1 MNSYETVNNI
11 LVRLFKDILD
21 IEERALISEYKDIS
35 VNDMHIMEAIG
46 IQESKNMSTVAKT
59 MSVTVGTLTIAINH
73 LVKKGYVE
81 RTRSEE
87 DRRVVLVSLSE
98 KGEKAYLHH
107 KIFHEKMVMAVLDS
121 LNPQETKDLTKALLK
136 LQRFFDD
143 YGKE

>member
-21 IEERALISEYKDIS
+21 IEERALITSEYKDIS
-35 VNDMHIMEAIG
+35 VNDMHIMESID
-46 IQESKNMSTVAKT
+46 IKETKNISLMAK
-59 MSVTVGTLTIAINH
+59 NH
-73 LVKKGYVE
+73 LVKNGYVE

>member
-11 LVRLFKDILD
+11 LVKMFKDILD
-21 IEERALISEYKDIS
+21 IEERALITSEYKDIS

-46 IQESKNMSTVAKT
+46 IQEPKNMST
-59 MSVTVGTLTIAINH
+59 AINH

-98 KGEKAYLHH
+98 KGEKAFLHH
-107 KIFHEKMVMAVLDS
+107 KIFHEKMVMAVLDD
-121 LNPQETKDLTKALLK
+121 LNPKETKDLTRALLK
-136 LQRFFDD
+136 LQNFFDS
-143 YGKE
+143 YGNKEKN

>member
-21 IEERALISEYKDIS
+21 IEERALITSEYKDIS

-98 KGEKAYLHH
+98 KGEKAYLH
-107 KIFHEKMVMAVLDS
+107 EKMVMAVLDS